1 MKGDNW
7 GEGREVESDFG
18 EGRRT
23 SRGWVVGL
31 DFFRIGGVVLFGW
44 EEEGCGRVFLGDFR
58 EK

>member
-7 GEGREVESDFG
+7 GEGREAESDFG

-23 SRGWVVGL
+23 SRGWVAGL
-31 DFFRIGGVVLFGW
+31 DSPRTGGAVPSGW
-44 EEEGCGRVFLGDFR
+44 EEEGCGRASLGDPR